1 MITLEWEYIFKNVR
15 TIKDLN
21 ILRKASRSY
30 NPFLRADVLYRN
42 PYINE
47 EIYLNVRASDFCCH
61 VRGVLNEFEHV
72 VKTM

>member
-1 MITLEWEYIFKNVR
+1 MITWEDVFEHAHTTN
-15 TIKDLN
+15 DLN
-21 ILRKASRSY
+21 LLRKASRSY
-30 NPFLRADVLYRN
+30 NPFLRAAVLYRN

-61 VRGVLNEFEHV
+61 VRGVLGEFEHV